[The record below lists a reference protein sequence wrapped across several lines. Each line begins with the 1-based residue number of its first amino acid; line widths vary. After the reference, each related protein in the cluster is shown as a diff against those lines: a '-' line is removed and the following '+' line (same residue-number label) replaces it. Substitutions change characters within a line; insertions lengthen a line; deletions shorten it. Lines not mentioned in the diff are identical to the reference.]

1 MVKIAPVPSSYE
13 DKRRRKDK
21 DISVYQDPDSY
32 FFDHVYVSGIMIVFA
47 NMILK
52 NLIKQEIT
60 D

>member
-1 MVKIAPVPSSYE
+1 MVKIAPVPSSYQ
-13 DKRRRKDK
+13 DRRRRNDK

-32 FFDHVYVSGIMIVFA
+32 FFDYVYVSGIMIVFA